1 MKVLELFA
9 GSRSF
14 TKVAQEMGFETFT
27 TDFKDFENIDLVI
40 DILNLDNHL
49 LMEKLFE
56 RGIDKIDCVWAS
68 PPCTYFS
75 VASIGHH
82 WNKDHTPKTKEA
94 ILGVKIIQKT
104 LDIINFLK
112 PEFYFIENPRGK
124 LRKLE
129 VVKGINRT
137 TVCYCQYGE
146 DRMKPTDIW
155 TNHLYDVF
163 NPEGWK
169 PREMCFNGNKDCH
182 HQPAPRGSQTGTQ
195 GLKGNYLRSIVPP
208 ELCKEILKSCI

>member
-14 TKVAQEMGFETFT
+14 SKVAEEMGMETFT
-27 TDFKDFENIDLVI
+27 TDIKDF
-40 DILNLDNHL
+40 
-49 LMEKLFE
+49 
-56 RGIDKIDCVWAS
+56 DKIDYVCDIMDFDVSKVPFKPDIIWAS

-75 VASIGHH
+75 VASIGRH
-82 WNKDHTPKTKEA
+82 WHKDHTPKTEQAK
-94 ILGVKIIQKT
+94 LGVQIVQKT

-112 PEFYFIENPRGK
+112 PDFYFIENPRGK

-129 VVKGINRT
+129 VVKGTPRT

-146 DRMKPTDIW
+146 NRMKPTDIW
-155 TNHLYDVF
+155 TNHLADWF
-163 NPEGWK
+163 NEKGWK
-169 PREMCFNGNKDCH
+169 PRKMCFNGNKNCH

-195 GLKGNYLRSIVPP
+195 GLKGNYLRSIVP
-208 ELCKEILKSCI
+208 EQLCKEILNSCI